1 MRTKSL
7 ILLALAIGCGLV
19 AAVGVQ
25 QVLATRDR
33 VVAAPTEET
42 QAILVAMEDIPMGE
56 PIKETQVKLE
66 EWPKSKIPA
75 GAIFDLS
82 GIEDRRTKT
91 KIFKGSP
98 VLDGYLLA
106 KGAVDAGAAPW
117 IPKGYRVVSV
127 KVDPVSGSSAM
138 IRPGDRV
145 DVVVHFAANPARGI
159 VKNFTRTIL
168 QNIKVFAIDDKYE
181 LTDDE
186 QKAFNPKTVSLLVT
200 PEQAEILTAASELG
214 QIRLVMRGLG
224 DVESAETKGVE
235 PSQLLGLATSE
246 GDPDKETVPGQTVP
260 GRDGQAPDA
269 FGQFLNSM
277 QQSQPPVQTS
287 PGANTWPVRI
297 ISGSDVNDVIL
308 EEERNDGVG
317 SPLPARWKVVTSGMV
332 GGASGSATGLIPGD
346 VLPPAPPEPQPDPVE
361 PLPDEPRNQ

>member
-56 PIKETQVKLE
+56 LIRETQIKLE

-75 GAIFDLS
+75 GAIFELS

-98 VLDGYLLA
+98 ILDGYLLA

-138 IRPGDRV
+138 IRPSDRV
-145 DVVVHFAANPARGI
+145 DVVVHFSANPARGI

-181 LTDDE
+181 LKDDE
-186 QKAFNPKTVSLLVT
+186 AKAFNPKTVSLLVT

-235 PSQLLGLATSE
+235 PAQLLGLPTGE
-246 GDPDKETVPGQTVP
+246 GDPDKETVPGQRTQP
-260 GRDGQAPDA
+260 QDA
-269 FGQFLNSM
+269 FAQFLDSM
-277 QQSQPPVQTS
+277 QQSQTPPQAS

-297 ISGSDVNDVIL
+297 ISGSDVNDLIL
-308 EEERNDGVG
+308 EEEPNQGTAGPV
-317 SPLPARWKVVTSGMV
+317 PARWKVVSAGLTGDGGSNAPAGGISG
-332 GGASGSATGLIPGD
+332 D
-346 VLPPAPPEPQPDPVE
+346 LPLPTPPDPAPDPAEPQ
-361 PLPDEPRNQ
+361 PDEPRNQ

>member
-1 MRTKSL
+1 MRTKSV

-33 VVAAPTEET
+33 VVAAPMEET

-56 PIKETQVKLE
+56 LIKETQIKLE
-66 EWPKSKIPA
+66 EWPKSKVPA
-75 GAIFDLS
+75 GAIFELS
-82 GIEDRRTKT
+82 GIEERRTKT

-98 VLDGYLLA
+98 ILDGYLLT

-138 IRPGDRV
+138 IRPSDRV
-145 DVVVHFAANPARGI
+145 DVVVHFSANPARGI

-181 LTDDE
+181 LKDDE
-186 QKAFNPKTVSLLVT
+186 AKAFNPKTVSLLVT

-235 PSQLLGLATSE
+235 PSQLLGLPTGE
-246 GDPDKETVPGQTVP
+246 GDPDKETVPGPRTRPQ
-260 GRDGQAPDA
+260 DA
-269 FGQFLNSM
+269 FAQFLDSM
-277 QQSQPPVQTS
+277 QPSPPPQAS

-308 EEERNDGVG
+308 EEEQNRGTAGPV
-317 SPLPARWKVVTSGMV
+317 PTRWKVVSSGLSGN
-332 GGASGSATGLIPGD
+332 GGSNAAAGAIPGD
-346 VLPPAPPEPQPDPVE
+346 LLPPTPPDSEPDPVE
-361 PLPDEPRNQ
+361 PRPDEPRNQ

>member
-7 ILLALAIGCGLV
+7 ILLALAMGCGLV

-42 QAILVAMEDIPMGE
+42 RAILVAMDDIPMGE
-56 PIKETQVKLE
+56 LIKESQVKLE
-66 EWPKSKIPA
+66 DWPKSKIPA
-75 GAIFDLS
+75 GAIFELS
-82 GIEDRRTKT
+82 GIENRRTKT

-98 VLDGYLLA
+98 ILDGYLLA

-117 IPKGYRVVSV
+117 IPKGFRVVSV

-145 DVVVHFAANPARGI
+145 DVVVHFSANPSRGI

-181 LTDDE
+181 LSDEE
-186 QKAFNPKTVSLLVT
+186 QKTFNPKTVSLLVT
-200 PEQAEILTAASELG
+200 PDQAEVLTAASELG

-224 DVESAETKGVE
+224 DVDPAETKGVE
-235 PSQLLGLATSE
+235 PSQLLGQATGA
-246 GDPDKETVPGQTVP
+246 GDPDREMLPEQRP
-260 GRDGQAPDA
+260 QPRQDA
-269 FGQFLNSM
+269 FDQFLNSM
-277 QQSQPPVQTS
+277 RPPQPSPQTTT
-287 PGANTWPVRI
+287 GANTWPLRI

-308 EEERNDGVG
+308 EEERNSGTAGPV
-317 SPLPARWKVVTSGMV
+317 PARWKIVSSSLSGD
-332 GGASGSATGLIPGD
+332 ALGSATDAAPGD
-346 VLPPAPPEPQPDPVE
+346 ALSSPPEPEPDPAE

>member
-1 MRTKSL
+1 MRTKSM
-7 ILLALAIGCGLV
+7 ILLAVAMGCGVVAAIGV
-19 AAVGVQ
+19 K

-33 VVAAPTEET
+33 VVAAPAEET

-56 PIKETQVKLE
+56 LINEKQIKLE
-66 EWPKSKIPA
+66 DWPKSKIPA

-91 KIFKGSP
+91 RIFKGSP
-98 VLDGYLLA
+98 ILDGYLLA

-145 DVVVHFAANPARGI
+145 DVVVHFSANPARGI
-159 VKNFTRTIL
+159 VKNFTRTVL

-181 LTDDE
+181 LTDEE

-200 PEQAEILTAASELG
+200 PEQAEVLTAASELG

-224 DVESAETKGVE
+224 DVEPAETKGVE
-235 PSQLLGLATSE
+235 PSQLLGLPTGE
-246 GDPDKETVPGQTVP
+246 GDPDKEMLPGQGPRGQDDQDDFARFLASV
-260 GRDGQAPDA
+260 RQSQAPQAD
-269 FGQFLNSM
+269 
-277 QQSQPPVQTS
+277 
-287 PGANTWPVRI
+287 PGAEMWPVRI
-297 ISGSDVNDVIL
+297 ISGANVDDVIL
-308 EEERNDGVG
+308 EEEQSQGTAGPV
-317 SPLPARWKVVTSGMV
+317 PARWRVVSSGRN
-332 GGASGSATGLIPGD
+332 GDGSNAAADAVPSD
-346 VLPPAPPEPQPDPVE
+346 LPPPPPPEPEPDPVE
-361 PLPDEPRNQ
+361 PQADEPSNQ